1 MNASIHAL
9 VALDPSSDW
18 GEAALEFATRPDG
31 GGAERVTLFVALTG
45 PTAYAV
51 REYAAAEGT
60 SVNEA
65 GDVYIEQVTD
75 RLAARGIEADGITT
89 VGSDVAAELVAAA
102 QSTGATLICVP
113 AGGRIVAPKA
123 IERLAEAAGI
133 PLALIPV
140 GRRTAA

>member
-1 MNASIHAL
+1 MNASFHAL

-18 GEAALEFATRPDG
+18 GEAALEFATRHHG

-45 PTAYAV
+45 PTAFAL

-60 SVNEA
+60 SVAEA
-65 GDVYIEQVTD
+65 GEIYLEQVTD
-75 RLAARGIEADGITT
+75 RLAAREIEAAGITA
-89 VGSDVAAELVAAA
+89 VGTDVAAELVAAVR
-102 QSTGATLICVP
+102 STGAGLICVP

-133 PLALIPV
+133 PLAVVPV
-140 GRRTAA
+140 GSRTAA